1 MITWNLTT
9 IDWTAI
15 GSIVTFVALVAT
27 FIALFF
33 SNRQEK
39 KNRQLQ
45 VLLLRQEQ
53 QQKRLDEMIE
63 NILEIFSDIDLF
75 NLSNYSKKIKA
86 NNISVEDRYQ
96 IDNLSTKSE
105 HNYNQLQLQY
115 IKLNNYA
122 SAQPILH
129 HLNAIRVDYGIWAK
143 SVAMILVYLQE
154 EVAVQQ
160 ENFDI
165 IKSTYNEMLA
175 KCVEIDPQSISLLN
189 ARKNH
194 FLESFIEDY
203 KDVLIVFSYILT
215 QKLLKEKEIFMN
227 ELKAFVKIEQK
238 RIDNIV
244 IANE

>member
-33 SNRQEK
+33 SNRHEK

-53 QQKRLDEMIE
+53 QQKRLDEMVE

-75 NLSNYSKKIKA
+75 NLSNYSKKIKD
-86 NNISVEDRYQ
+86 NNISIEDRYQ
-96 IDNLSTKSE
+96 IDNLSSKSE
-105 HNYNQLQLQY
+105 YNYNKLQLQY

-122 SAQPILH
+122 SVQPILH

-143 SVAMILVYLQE
+143 CVAMILVYLQD
-154 EVAVQQ
+154 Q
-160 ENFDI
+160 ETAQKENLDI
-165 IKSTYNEMLA
+165 IKSAYNEMLA
-175 KCVEIDPQSISLLN
+175 KCVEIDPQSVSLLN

-194 FLESFIEDY
+194 FFESFIEDY
-203 KDVLIVFSYILT
+203 KDALIVFSYVLT

-227 ELKAFVKIEQK
+227 ELKAFIKNEQK

-244 IANE
+244 NTTE